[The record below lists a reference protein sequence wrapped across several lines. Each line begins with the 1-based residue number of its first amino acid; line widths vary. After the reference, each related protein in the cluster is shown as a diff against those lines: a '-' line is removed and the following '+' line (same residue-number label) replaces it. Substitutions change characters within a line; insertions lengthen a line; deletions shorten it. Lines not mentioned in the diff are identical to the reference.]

1 MFNKQKTNHR
11 KLRKLLSL
19 FLAAVTLITAIPVL
33 PAAAQDTAAKAYP
46 YTIFAGSSGENAITI
61 NAGGSINGNIAA
73 NGHITAVG
81 NININGSKKEN
92 AYEKTP
98 SITAQIGSAF
108 FSHDNVEKHTGDYEK
123 EEMNLN
129 INSPID
135 VSGGLKLAG
144 NLSLNAS
151 LKAGKGIT
159 IKSESVNANNAVI
172 CSESGN
178 ITFDGTNISFSGLIY
193 APNGSVKITAQS
205 RPHP

>member
-1 MFNKQKTNHR
+1 MRRKNMFNKPIPNLK
-11 KLRKLLSL
+11 KLLSL
-19 FLAAVTLITAIPVL
+19 FFAAVTLITAIPAL
-33 PAAAQDTAAKAYP
+33 PAAAQDTAAAAQPYP
-46 YTIFAGSSGENAITI
+46 YTIFAGSAGENAITI

-81 NININGSKKEN
+81 NININGIKKEN

-135 VSGGLKLAG
+135 VSGGMKLA
-144 NLSLNAS
+144 
-151 LKAGKGIT
+151 
-159 IKSESVNANNAVI
+159 
-172 CSESGN
+172 
-178 ITFDGTNISFSGLIY
+178 
-193 APNGSVKITAQS
+193 
-205 RPHP
+205 